1 MAHEHEHGR
10 PYLYSKEKDDLLKRM
25 KKVEGQARGIAKM
38 LEEDRYCLD
47 IVQQC
52 SALSQAAD
60 EVALLILQDHIEG
73 CITEAIQ
80 EKRGEAYIKEL
91 MQVLRKAIRR

>member
-1 MAHEHEHGR
+1 MAHSHTR
-10 PYLYSKEKDDLLKRM
+10 PYLYSNEKDELLKRM
-25 KKVEGQARGIAKM
+25 RKVEGQARGIAKM

-52 SALSQAAD
+52 NALSQAAD

-80 EKRGEAYIKEL
+80 EKRGEPYIKEL
-91 MQVLRKAIRR
+91 MQVLRKAMRR

>member
-1 MAHEHEHGR
+1 MARNR

-25 KKVEGQARGIAKM
+25 HRVEGQARGIARM
-38 LEEDRYCLD
+38 IEDDRYCLD

-60 EVALLILQDHIEG
+60 EVALKILQDHLEG
-73 CITEAIQ
+73 CITEAIREQ
-80 EKRGEAYIKEL
+80 RGEPYIKEL
-91 MQVLRKAIRR
+91 MEVLRKAIRR